1 MCEVSD
7 RDNGIFRKSSRNPR
21 GKYND
26 KGGENWQRVNISEYT
41 V

>member
-1 MCEVSD
+1 MYEVSD
-7 RDNGIFRKSSRNPR
+7 RNSGISKKSTRNPR

-26 KGGENWQRVNISEYT
+26 KWEKMTKKNVSEYT

>member
-1 MCEVSD
+1 MYEVSD
-7 RDNGIFRKSSRNPR
+7 RDSGIFKKSTRNPR

-26 KGGENWQRVNISEYT
+26 KGGKLRRVNISDYT